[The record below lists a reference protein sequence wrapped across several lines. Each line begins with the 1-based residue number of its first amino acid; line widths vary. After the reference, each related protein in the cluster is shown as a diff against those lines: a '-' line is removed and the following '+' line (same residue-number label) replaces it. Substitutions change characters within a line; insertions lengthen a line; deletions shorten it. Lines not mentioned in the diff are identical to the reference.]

1 MFNYE
6 DCVTEEASYWFCVQ
20 EVSEFVQLLGFERV
34 MKDVLSQLDKD
45 RQVQYTNNSQP
56 LEDVPF

>member
-1 MFNYE
+1 MYYSEDFNG
-6 DCVTEEASYWFCVQ
+6 EEASYWFCVQ
-20 EVSEFVQLLGFERV
+20 EVSDYVQLLGFERV
-34 MKDVLSQLDKD
+34 MKDVLAQLDRD